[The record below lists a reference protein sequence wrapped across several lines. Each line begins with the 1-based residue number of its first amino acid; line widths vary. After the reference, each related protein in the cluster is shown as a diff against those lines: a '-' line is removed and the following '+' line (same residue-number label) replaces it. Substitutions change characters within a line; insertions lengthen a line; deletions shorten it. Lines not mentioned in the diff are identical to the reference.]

1 MIEITL
7 HDHPFDPA
15 PPQVFHAESLAE
27 WLLDRYGDAPDRR
40 LQIFIGEPS
49 AETEITG
56 DADAILA
63 VVGGVVT
70 VLESP
75 AGGIG
80 IGDVL
85 AASFSWVYIIF
96 AGAKAAASMFG
107 GKPGMP
113 ANVNRTQA
121 SPNNGLGARENQVR
135 VMERVEDVFGTVLAI
150 PSLMMP
156 TYFKYKGHRK
166 YEYGYYCATRG
177 YADVARIRD
186 ADSLIADISGASA
199 SVYAPFTSPNSGDA
213 PQAQIGAAIIDA
225 IVTVA
230 QSEEIDGAT
239 LKALNQV
246 QLPDVAQYT
255 YTPDAGGDRITQ
267 AAKTPNFNAGTAAK
281 TPNFNACTAAGDTL
295 IVTMPD
301 YTYVTDPGDPEAD
314 PPVPPTY
321 ATVNYSGTYIVEDV
335 IDGEVILTTSSWT
348 GPVIPTFYSTVAIS
362 GATDWTDWVTLPSTD
377 RTEVWANLVA
387 TAGMYRDAGG
397 GKSLTSVDC
406 TIQIEQLTAGLV
418 PTGTVET
425 VTSTLSGATSD
436 ERAETL
442 EHVTAWVGP
451 CRVRA
456 RRVTQYDYGFRGT
469 IMDEVKF
476 ADLYSVSP
484 VTKTHFGNKTT
495 IHTVTKATPRATSI
509 KSRQLNAL
517 VSRKLPIYDGV
528 TGTFSGAFD
537 VEGRHVSGTI
547 AATSRIADILPA
559 VCIDPKIG
567 AMSISEVDMAQIYQV
582 QQKLDAWNVNAGQ
595 FNYTLDSDGATVEET
610 IAMIANAAFCQAY
623 RQNGKVRLALDE
635 PQAASVAI
643 FTHRNKKP
651 GSETITR
658 SFVSDSD
665 QDGVEFIYV
674 DPDTEQSETI
684 ILPLDGNYTKLKKF
698 ELPGIRSYAQAWLRA
713 NREYRKLLGQRVT
726 VETTA
731 TLDARALLPFSRVD
745 IVDNTRFKSYDGEV
759 VAQTGLEITLS
770 RDVFFTPGQPHSVVL
785 MKRDGTVEG
794 IACTA
799 GSSSNRVI
807 LAHAPAE
814 AIVTTPGIDGI
825 RTIFSFASDS
835 ARPAMAYSVNELRPD
850 GGQYVTITGQNYSP
864 DFYAMDDEPIPPRDT
879 VIN

>member
-1 MIEITL
+1 MIEINL
-7 HDHPFDPA
+7 HDHPFEPS
-15 PPQVFHAESLAE
+15 PPQVFQAENLAQ
-27 WLLDRYGDAPDRR
+27 WLLDRYGESPDRR
-40 LQIFIGEPS
+40 VQVFRGEPS

-63 VVGGVVT
+63 TCCGVVT

-75 AGGIG
+75 ASGGGIR
-80 IGDVL
+80 DAL
-85 AASFSWVYIIF
+85 AASFDWVNYV
-96 AGAKAAASMFG
+96 AYRGAKAVSSLFG
-107 GKPGMP
+107 GRSGMP
-113 ANVNRTQA
+113 SNVNRTQA

-135 VMERVEDVFGTVLAI
+135 VMERVEDIFGTVLAI

-177 YADVARIRD
+177 YADVSRIRD
-186 ADSLIADISGASA
+186 ADSLISDISGASA

-213 PQAQIGAAIIDA
+213 PQLQIGAAIIDS

-230 QSEEIDGAT
+230 RSEEIDGVT
-239 LKALNQV
+239 LKALNQI
-246 QLPDVAQYT
+246 QLPASSAYTFEHDV
-255 YTPDAGGDRITQ
+255 DGDRITQ
-267 AAKTPNFNAGTAAK
+267 AAKTPNFNA
-281 TPNFNACTAAGDTL
+281 CVAAGDT
-295 IVTMPD
+295 ITVTMAD
-301 YTYVTDPGDPEAD
+301 VSIMTDPGSEDPY
-314 PPVPPTY
+314 VPPTY
-321 ATVNYSGTYIVEDV
+321 ETVNYSGTYTVEDV
-335 IDGEVILTTSSWT
+335 LDGVLILASTGWTLTATTTCSVQINGVT
-348 GPVIPTFYSTVAIS
+348 E
-362 GATDWTDWVTLPSTD
+362 WTDWVTLPRTD

-387 TAGMYRDAGG
+387 AAGMYRDAGG
-397 GKSLTSVDC
+397 GKSLTSVEC
-406 TIQIEQLTAGLV
+406 VLQIEQLTAGLV

-442 EHVTAWVGP
+442 EHVTAWAGP

-456 RRVTQYDYGFRGT
+456 RRVTPYDYSFAGT
-469 IMDEVKF
+469 ITDEVKF

-484 VTKTHFGNKTT
+484 VDKLHFGNKTT
-495 IHTVTKATPRATSI
+495 IHTVTKATTRATSV

-517 VSRKLPIYDGV
+517 VSRKLPIYNGTTGV
-528 TGTFSGAFD
+528 FSGSFD
-537 VEGRHVSGTI
+537 ADGRLVSGTVS
-547 AATSRIADILPA
+547 ATSRIVDIIPA

-567 AMSISEVDMAQIYQV
+567 AMEIGEVDMPQLYQV
-582 QQKLDAWNVNAGQ
+582 QQKLDAWNSEAGQ
-595 FNYTLDSDGATVEET
+595 FNYTLDSDSATVEET
-610 IAMIANAAFCQAY
+610 LAMIANAAFCQAY

-684 ILPLDGNYTKLKKF
+684 TLPLDGSYSKLKKF
-698 ELPGIRSYAQAWLRA
+698 ELPGVRSYEQAWLRA
-713 NREYRKLLGQRVT
+713 NREYHKLLGQRLT
-726 VETTA
+726 FETTA

-770 RDVFFTPGQPHSVVL
+770 RNVVFTPSQPHSVVL

-799 GSSSNRVI
+799 GSSANRVI

-835 ARPAMAYSVNELRPD
+835 ARAAMAYTINELRPD